1 MKPKL
6 ANKSG
11 LYDKVYDKAKSL
23 FHRRNRASIVSA
35 EEQSSLS
42 SATPSRSSFVAPI
55 TVNTPLPSTADP
67 ESSKSPELSQISA
80 YRSSHVSSTLSPPIN
95 APSPDAS
102 SESLAASEL
111 QPIRCSQDP
120 PPPVSLI
127 VTSPEV
133 QVYPKAFQSTMTPL
147 SDLWSR
153 AIDEAKDE
161 SDTLKWLQKYGL
173 VSTGGTQ
180 QVNQNGSQ
188 DSQSQMY
195 RKSHIDELISLIDAD
210 KLSEQNDRPLKISIG
225 DREVIIRDYIAN
237 TVAFITKIGDVAFAF
252 APAEASAPWAIAK
265 AVLQVSFRSI
275 AILVSSK
282 PNERRR
288 RASIKH

>member
-1 MKPKL
+1 M
-6 ANKSG
+6 N
-11 LYDKVYDKAKSL
+11 
-23 FHRRNRASIVSA
+23 
-35 EEQSSLS
+35 
-42 SATPSRSSFVAPI
+42 
-55 TVNTPLPSTADP
+55 
-67 ESSKSPELSQISA
+67 
-80 YRSSHVSSTLSPPIN
+80 
-95 APSPDAS
+95 
-102 SESLAASEL
+102 
-111 QPIRCSQDP
+111 
-120 PPPVSLI
+120 
-127 VTSPEV
+127 
-133 QVYPKAFQSTMTPL
+133 PL